1 MVRLL
6 RKGYGRAC
14 SRLVIFF
21 FIFTFL
27 FLPVDPLL
35 ADDCE
40 IVKTFFYD
48 RKQGEI
54 VTDWLGGVAY
64 KRYQSVVYH
73 CADLRIRDNSPLMS
87 EKEIELTVTFDNGST
102 VVKEKLWCDRKGGDN
117 GDIYSCT
124 ACFESDS
131 PVSGLTCTF
140 K

>member
-1 MVRLL
+1 MAGLSI
-6 RKGYGRAC
+6 GCGRAGR
-14 SRLVIFF
+14 RLAVS
-21 FIFTFL
+21 L
-27 FLPVDPLL
+27 LACASLLLPVDKLS

-40 IVKTFFYD
+40 IVKTFLYD

-73 CADLRIRDNSPLMS
+73 CADLKIRDNSSLMS
-87 EKEIELTVTFDNGST
+87 EKKIELIATFADDST
-102 VVKEKLWCDRKGGDN
+102 VVKKELWCDRKDGDN

-124 ACFESDS
+124 ACFEGDS
-131 PVSGLTCTF
+131 PVSGLICTF